1 MGSGLRLFIVAL
13 GTLMLGYLLLCA
25 AAWAG
30 QRALMFPAPRAA
42 IPLPGHG
49 GYVRVGRG
57 GVLLQRPVPEGAPWV
72 VYFHGNGEQL
82 SDLEDVADALH
93 ARGLGFLG
101 VEYPGYG
108 WAEGAPTERGIYAA
122 AEEGLAWL
130 HQQHGVGPERIVLL
144 GRSLGSG
151 VAVELA
157 RRGRGARLVLVSPY
171 TSMGD
176 MAAAAFP
183 WLPGRLLVRDRFDS
197 LSKAPELRLPTLVVH
212 GARDEVVPAAQ
223 GRTLAE
229 AIAGAEL
236 LWVPEAGHNDVL
248 ERSWGEARPFERIA
262 RFALQGR

>member
-1 MGSGLRLFIVAL
+1 MSAATRYLVIALLTCTVA
-13 GTLMLGYLLLCA
+13 YVALCA

-49 GYVRVGRG
+49 GYVRVADG
-57 GVLLQRPVPEGAPWV
+57 GVLLQRPGPPGAPWV

-82 SDLEDVADALH
+82 SNLEDVAEAFN

-108 WAEGAPTERGIYAA
+108 WADGAPTESGIYAA
-122 AEEGLAWL
+122 AERGLAWL
-130 HQQHGVGPERIVLL
+130 RETHGVAPGRVVLL

-151 VAVELA
+151 VAVEMA
-157 RRGRGARLVLVSPY
+157 RRGHGARLVLVSPY

-183 WLPGRLLVRDRFDS
+183 LLPGRLLVRDRFDS
-197 LSKAPELRLPTLVVH
+197 LEKAPALRLPTLVVH
-212 GARDEVVPAAQ
+212 GAQDEVVPVEQ
-223 GRTLAE
+223 GRRLA
-229 AIAGAEL
+229 AALPGAQYVEL
-236 LWVPEAGHNDVL
+236 ARAGHDDVL
-248 ERSWGEARPFERIA
+248 ERAWGEARPFERVV
-262 RFALQGR
+262 RFALGTP

>member
-1 MGSGLRLFIVAL
+1 MSSAPRLLVVVLCAL
-13 GTLMLGYLLLCA
+13 VLGYLLLCVL
-25 AAWAG
+25 AWAG

-42 IPLPGHG
+42 IALPGHG
-49 GYVRVGRG
+49 GYVRVGQG
-57 GVLLQRPVPEGAPWV
+57 GVLLQRPAPAGAPWV

-108 WAEGAPTERGIYAA
+108 WAEGAPTEAGLYAA
-122 AEEGLAWL
+122 AEQGLAWL
-130 HQQHGVGPERIVLL
+130 REQHGVGPERTVLL

-157 RRGRGARLVLVSPY
+157 RKGLGARLVLVSPY

-197 LSKAPELRLPTLVVH
+197 LSKASELRLPTLVVH

-223 GRTLAE
+223 GRTLAA
-229 AIAGAEL
+229 AIPGAEL

-248 ERSWGEARPFERIA
+248 ERGWGEAQPLENVV
-262 RFALQGR
+262 RFALQRR